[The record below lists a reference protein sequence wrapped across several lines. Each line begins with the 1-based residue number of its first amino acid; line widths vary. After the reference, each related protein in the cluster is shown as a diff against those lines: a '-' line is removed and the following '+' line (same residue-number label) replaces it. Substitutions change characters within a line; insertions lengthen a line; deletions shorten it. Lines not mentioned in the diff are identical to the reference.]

1 MIFTFI
7 FAFSVQ
13 GAWPANSDLENK
25 QVAEVATMSSASSII
40 STASSA
46 FSSASATR
54 RLTHLP
60 ELVPLSERQ
69 EEPRCSVAIQ
79 NNTGQFEQ
87 DLSRNLDLIYCYT
100 CLWPFLEKKRLLRT
114 NFSISCARVHNVVHI
129 VFLTYKP
136 KLFGAKGQHVSPQ
149 ILTHSNPPSI
159 PIILAT
165 LEEGLRTRILYPLQ
179 RKLSKS
185 NLVQR

>member
-13 GAWPANSDLENK
+13 GAWLANSNIENE

-87 DLSRNLDLIYCYT
+87 DWSGNLDLIYCYT
-100 CLWPFLEKKRLLRT
+100 RLWPFLEKKRLFWT
-114 NFSISCARVHNVVHI
+114 NFHISYARVHNVVHI
-129 VFLTYKP
+129 IFLTYKSNTQTKKILGLGATSNTTLLILSEKGITP
-136 KLFGAKGQHVSPQ
+136 PPLFRNV
-149 ILTHSNPPSI
+149 
-159 PIILAT
+159 
-165 LEEGLRTRILYPLQ
+165 
-179 RKLSKS
+179 LSKPPWTET
-185 NLVQR
+185 